1 MIATDLRDRAA
12 SLRPFSLS
20 PAESP
25 VTLRN
30 AETTITLEHQH
41 LNRIG
46 SGAELANQL
55 KEMVT
60 DGEPTS
66 DPIAVNLD
74 LQWIE
79 RITSVG
85 LNELIGINAA
95 ARSRGIRLVLLNV
108 SESVREVF
116 SLTRLERMFEFGCSQ
131 AGY

>member
-1 MIATDLRDRAA
+1 M
-12 SLRPFSLS
+12 
-20 PAESP
+20 
-25 VTLRN
+25 TLRN